1 MTAHDINASIA
12 ELTELKVSATTAE
25 EDAMAAMR
33 QLATF
38 NQCMVGVV
46 RFSGLTPWERHPD
59 DELLY
64 VVEGAV
70 EVTILDSKG
79 VAAVSTVKAGS
90 ICIVPAG
97 CWHRQNPKPSV
108 ALLFL
113 TSREGNEASWAETPE
128 LAA

>member
-1 MTAHDINASIA
+1 
-12 ELTELKVSATTAE
+12 
-25 EDAMAAMR
+25 MAAIR

-46 RFSGLTPWERHPD
+46 RFTGLTPWERHPD

-70 EVTILDSKG
+70 EVTILDRQG
-79 VAAVSTVKAGS
+79 AAAVSTVRAGS
-90 ICIVPAG
+90 ICVVPAG

-113 TSREGNEASWAETPE
+113 TSQQGNDASWDEMPDV
-128 LAA
+128 AA

>member
-1 MTAHDINASIA
+1 MTAHDIDASVA
-12 ELTELKVSATTAE
+12 ALAELKVSATTTGE
-25 EDAMAAMR
+25 EAMAAMR

-38 NQCMVGVV
+38 NQCMVGVI
-46 RFSGLTPWERHPD
+46 RFTGLTPWERHPD

-70 EVTILDSKG
+70 EVTILDKKG
-79 VAAVSTVKAGS
+79 VATVSTVKAGS

-97 CWHRQNPKPSV
+97 SWHRQNPKPTV

-113 TSREGNEASWAETPE
+113 TSQQGTDASWTETPDM
-128 LAA
+128 AA

>member
-1 MTAHDINASIA
+1 MTAHDINASLA
-12 ELTELKVSATTAE
+12 GLAELKVNAATTG
-25 EDAMAAMR
+25 EDAMAAIR
-33 QLATF
+33 QLANF
-38 NQCMVGVV
+38 NQCMMGVV

-70 EVTILDSKG
+70 EVTILDGKG
-79 VAAVSTVKAGS
+79 AANVSTMQAGS

-113 TSREGNEASWAETPE
+113 TSREGNEATWDETPGI
-128 LAA
+128 AA